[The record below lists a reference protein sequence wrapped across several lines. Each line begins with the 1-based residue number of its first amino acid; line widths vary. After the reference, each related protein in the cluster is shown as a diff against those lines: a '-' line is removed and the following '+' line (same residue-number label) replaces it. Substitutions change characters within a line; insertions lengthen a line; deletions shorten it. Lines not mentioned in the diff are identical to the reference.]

1 MKKLFLFIMAICS
14 IAIMMYFSSRN
25 AEISSHQSDIV
36 LNILRSFGLEFN
48 IHFIRKFAHFI
59 IFVLIGFCVSMFI
72 GNCIENNTIATLLSI
87 TLSSSYACVD
97 EYIQT
102 FIPGRSGNIGD
113 IMIDVSGVL
122 IGVLLYKMI
131 SYFMRNN

>member
-1 MKKLFLFIMAICS
+1 
-14 IAIMMYFSSRN
+14 
-25 AEISSHQSDIV
+25 
-36 LNILRSFGLEFN
+36 
-48 IHFIRKFAHFI
+48 
-59 IFVLIGFCVSMFI
+59 MFI
-72 GNCIENNTIATLLSI
+72 GNCIENNIISTLLSF